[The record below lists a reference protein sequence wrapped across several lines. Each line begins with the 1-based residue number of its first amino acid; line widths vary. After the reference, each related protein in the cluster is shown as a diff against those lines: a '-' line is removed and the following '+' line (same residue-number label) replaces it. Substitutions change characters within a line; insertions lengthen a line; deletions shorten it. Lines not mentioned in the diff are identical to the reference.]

1 MICCKEN
8 EEKNLNQSMLA
19 LEEHRRVIC
28 FSDFTRDFVVSLC
41 WGVGGGLGGKKRFYI
56 IFWLYLDCFKQH
68 P

>member
-8 EEKNLNQSMLA
+8 EEKILNQSMLA

-41 WGVGGGLGGKKRFYI
+41 WGGGEGWGERSVFM
-56 IFWLYLDCFKQH
+56 LYFGFI
-68 P
+68 